1 MFNVLRMLRI
11 NTHKRLQALAS
22 IVALLTAILIAPT
35 VQAQPQFANV
45 QVANFS
51 PYEDLSIQLKTT
63 FATLPPTFFQGSP
76 PIAYTAITGQIP
88 AGIAI
93 TMTLFRGPDLQ
104 NLTPI
109 DTLVATLKANGN
121 YILAVM
127 GGANGVP
134 IQSRF
139 IQSARFV
146 SGGDDQIDYIFLN
159 ATTGT
164 QPFRIDLLTNSA
176 PYETITEMVSN
187 FALGDTTEYST
198 LAGGTKLTFSVQEN
212 GKQAM
217 RVQYDLTA
225 ARGKALMFVLTGQD
239 GGEGEQAIRMLG
251 FTSDADPSAENR
263 ITGQVPTNLST
274 DRAEVPDQFLL
285 YGNYPNPFN
294 PATMLRFSLP
304 SSGDVSVTVFDLLGR
319 QKQQLNLGLLRAGEQ
334 RVALDAST
342 WPSGVYIYKVNYAGM
357 TGVGKMTLVK

>member
-1 MFNVLRMLRI
+1 MLRFAEPL
-11 NTHKRLQALAS
+11 RLLLLAT
-22 IVALLTAILIAPT
+22 TAIFLFAAT
-35 VQAQPQFANV
+35 GESLVHAQPQYANV

-51 PYEDLSIQLKTT
+51 PEESLCIQLV
-63 FATLPPTFFQGSP
+63 
-76 PIAYTAITGQIP
+76 TAIGGLPCTYLPENPPVAGSLIEVP

-93 TMTLFRGPDLQ
+93 TMYLRRGSETV
-104 NLTPI
+104 NLVTV
-109 DTLVATLKANGN
+109 DTLVATLKPNGN
-121 YILAVM
+121 YIIAVM

-164 QPFRIDLLTNSA
+164 QPFRIDLLTNAA
-176 PYETITEMVSN
+176 PYETVTEMVSN

-198 LAGGTKLTFSVQEN
+198 LAGGSKLTFSVQEN
-212 GKQAM
+212 GKQAT

-263 ITGQVPTNLST
+263 ITGQVPTSIGT
-274 DRAEVPDQFLL
+274 DRADVPDQFLL